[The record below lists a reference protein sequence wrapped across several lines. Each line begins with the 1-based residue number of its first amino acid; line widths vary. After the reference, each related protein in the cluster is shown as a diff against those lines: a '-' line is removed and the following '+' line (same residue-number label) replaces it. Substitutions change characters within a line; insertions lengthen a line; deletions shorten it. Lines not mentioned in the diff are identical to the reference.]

1 MSLPQ
6 LVISIPLLFVLFFG
20 LGFILN
26 MILKTTWLPLIVF
39 IGVVLYA
46 FCGVKDIF
54 TMINIVLFLSGLGGV
69 ITGIWTIKALRAKG
83 YRMF

>member
-6 LVISIPLLFVLFFG
+6 LIISIPLLFVLFFG

-26 MILKTTWLPLIVF
+26 MILKTTWLPLLLF
-39 IGVVLYA
+39 IGIIIYV
-46 FCGVKDIF
+46 FFGVTHLF
-54 TMINIVLFLSGLGGV
+54 TIVNIVLLLSSLGGV
-69 ITGIWTIKALRAKG
+69 FIGIWTIQLLRQKG